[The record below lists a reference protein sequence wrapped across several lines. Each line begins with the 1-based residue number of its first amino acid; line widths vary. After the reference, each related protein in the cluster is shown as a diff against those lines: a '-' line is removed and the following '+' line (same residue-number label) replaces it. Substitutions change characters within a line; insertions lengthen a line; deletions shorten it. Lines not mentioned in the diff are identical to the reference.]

1 MFTLDTLLSSVRTR
15 LFAATVIVAAA
26 SAVAQ
31 PSWAMPGGHGGPGMG
46 MMHGRAMEHM
56 LDAVNATPDQRSQI
70 KAIAERAKADLQ
82 AQRDNG
88 KALREQTM
96 KLFAEPVVDANRAE
110 ALRQQMLQQHDQS
123 SRRTM
128 QAMIEVSRVL
138 TPEQRKTLA
147 DRMARRGEMMQ
158 RHQKEREAL
167 GR

>member
-1 MFTLDTLLSSVRTR
+1 
-15 LFAATVIVAAA
+15 
-26 SAVAQ
+26 
-31 PSWAMPGGHGGPGMG
+31 
-46 MMHGRAMEHM
+46 
-56 LDAVNATPDQRSQI
+56 VNATPDQRSQI